1 MQSLPP
7 LTANLFAC
15 PQCGAAARIELI
27 EPHPVSDQ
35 ERRTFECQECG
46 LPRTYTVTLN

>member
-7 LTANLFAC
+7 VTANSFVC
-15 PQCGAAARIELI
+15 PQCGEDARIKLI
-27 EPHPVSDQ
+27 EPHSVSGK